1 MNSMIYNPLE
11 EYENKFRSLHSEN
24 TNSFFENL
32 VQKSGIDIKKNQE
45 TVRLYEESKK
55 NTVKLKK
62 KLSRLRVFRV
72 LMCISLLLIPFVIL
86 KTTPKIKGLRTEI
99 DATDK
104 RTDELLS
111 EAYEQMH
118 PLNNLFTERDAL
130 DIIESTVPLIS
141 FDNCFSAKQES
152 DMKINY
158 DYCEADEYEQ
168 STIDVLAG
176 NYNENPFLFENKII
190 HTLGTET
197 YHGYKTIQWTERYRD
212 SNGKLRTRTVSQTLH
227 ATVTKPKPYYCTQ
240 VVLNYCSQGGP
251 DLSFSRDASHLEQK
265 SEKEIEKFVKRGA
278 KKLKRKTD

>member
-45 TVRLYEESKK
+45 TVRLYEESKE
-55 NTVKLKK
+55 NTGKLKK

-86 KTTPKIKGLRTEI
+86 KTTPKIKGLRMEI

-111 EAYEQMH
+111 EAYEQMR
-118 PLNNLFTERDAL
+118 PLNSLFTERDAL

-158 DYCEADEYEQ
+158 DYCEVDEYEQ

-197 YHGYKTIQWTERYRD
+197 YHGY
-212 SNGKLRTRTVSQTLH
+212 
-227 ATVTKPKPYYCTQ
+227 
-240 VVLNYCSQGGP
+240 
-251 DLSFSRDASHLEQK
+251 
-265 SEKEIEKFVKRGA
+265 
-278 KKLKRKTD
+278 